1 MRFWM
6 VLGLQGGGIASLF
19 VTALLGG
26 CGGPASAPA
35 DPVDPMPR
43 PAVEPVEAPASE
55 PAPAPEP
62 DPPAVP
68 EPAAL
73 SNPPPHGFVDLA
85 TLQHV
90 RVEPRYHTADN
101 FSGAPLP
108 GYGAPAAWL
117 EKRAADA
124 LQYVADEVAK
134 EGHELLVY
142 DAYRPVRATK
152 AMVAWTERTGQ
163 ANLITDGYIASR
175 SGHNTGYTVDLTLM
189 RDGEPLDMGTPWD
202 TFSTDSHTDNA
213 SGQALE
219 NRKKLSAAMRKGG
232 WRPYSKE
239 WWHFSWGKAGPAR
252 DVPYGCFE
260 PPEGEWKP
268 PEGWS
273 KQGYVAPASW
283 TATACSA
290 E

>member
-1 MRFWM
+1 M
-6 VLGLQGGGIASLF
+6 LTLLLACST
-19 VTALLGG
+19 TAPLPPQEPL
-26 CGGPASAPA
+26 PAPEVAP
-35 DPVDPMPR
+35 
-43 PAVEPVEAPASE
+43 EPVPE
-55 PAPAPEP
+55 PLPEPEP
-62 DPPAVP
+62 DPEP
-68 EPAAL
+68 EPPAL
-73 SNPPPHGFVDLA
+73 LNAPPQGFVDLT
-85 TLQHV
+85 TLDHV
-90 RVEPRYHTADN
+90 RIEPRYHTADN

-108 GYGAPAAWL
+108 GYGASGAWL

-134 EGHELLVY
+134 DGLELLVY

-163 ANLITDGYIASR
+163 PNLIDDGYIASR
-175 SGHNTGYTVDLTLM
+175 SGHNTGYTVDLTLAK
-189 RDGEPLDMGTPWD
+189 DGVPLEMGTPWD

-213 SGQALE
+213 TGEALA
-219 NRKKLSAAMRKGG
+219 NRQKLSAAMRKGG

-260 PPEGEWKP
+260 EPEGAWKA
-268 PEGWS
+268 PEGWTE
-273 KQGYVAPASW
+273 KGYQAPSAW
-283 TATACSA
+283 TATSCTP